1 MQSNLCSVLSCC
13 CWRSIHFC
21 SVRMVFIFICCRCQ
35 PIKNRSNT
43 MHRPPKTTRR
53 ARLPY
58 FKAPVQADLSV
69 SPRGF
74 LIRSNHTIR
83 KQRSAEPIA
92 IRLNDFIISINN
104 RIRYK
109 IQLFCDSVLKIH
121 CISTF
126 MPSDCN
132 WLRRTLFPYN
142 NLGDGLK
149 LATPNAVSAPT
160 SPIIYP
166 GWREEKQYF

>member
-1 MQSNLCSVLSCC
+1 MIFPVTWKSSIEDISNLSSQRESTLEKS
-13 CWRSIHFC
+13 REL
-21 SVRMVFIFICCRCQ
+21 
-35 PIKNRSNT
+35 N
-43 MHRPPKTTRR
+43 
-53 ARLPY
+53 L
-58 FKAPVQADLSV
+58 VQADLSV

-142 NLGDGLK
+142 SLEDGLK

-160 SPIIYP
+160 SRLFYISVVAGIEGQP
-166 GWREEKQYF
+166 